1 MWSQGQEGAGPEMLL
16 MALEEVVSPVERKQW
31 QAVPDMDLHYL
42 HINWWFCWWRLW
54 LCCCRDG
61 KELVLPLLWLSHS
74 QREGLAGIR
83 GRAGFSGSVV
93 TVAGGGGCG
102 LLGGSFTGSFFFLCF
117 SSFCQ
122 GASPAPPTADSTS
135 S

>member
-1 MWSQGQEGAGPEMLL
+1 MAGSSGYYRPPLPSHQLVVLLVEALALLLQRQE
-16 MALEEVVSPVERKQW
+16 R
-31 QAVPDMDLHYL
+31 
-42 HINWWFCWWRLW
+42 
-54 LCCCRDG
+54 
-61 KELVLPLLWLSHS
+61 ELVLTLLWLSHS

-122 GASPAPPTADSTS
+122 GASPDPPNADSTS
-135 S
+135 SWVKRMTTG